1 MYTQEVV
8 KSMLG
13 LFDKVNQK
21 IDKHDAEME
30 IKNQQIQY
38 LEDKVTNLQT
48 ENSIHKIKVDSM
60 AADLEEVKK
69 KMMSIAQQNLC
80 EKENVRVE
88 ELKQQI
94 NSDAQKMIQYEK
106 NIQSKDERILRLET
120 EIKNL
125 LDKAKQAE
133 ALTQQKIELL
143 QTSNE
148 QQIHEIAQLNATL
161 SANADKASKC
171 EMKIIEQKR
180 SVKSCGATGAYEV
193 KIFNDSPFEVLCNSD
208 VAGPGWTVIQQRIKG
223 GVDFFRNWTTYRD
236 GFGDFWDGD
245 FFLGLEKVHTL
256 TSEQPHE
263 LFIYMQG
270 FDGTSYY
277 ARYDEFAIS
286 GEDDHYTIKKLGAFS
301 GNVKD
306 EFAFARDMSFS
317 TYDRDNDLSRSENCA
332 VYYHNGW
339 WNSDCFDRYVFFI

>member
-1 MYTQEVV
+1 
-8 KSMLG
+8 MLG

-21 IDKHDAEME
+21 IDKHDAQME
-30 IKNQQIQY
+30 IKNQQIQQ
-38 LEDKVTNLQT
+38 LEDKVTNLQ
-48 ENSIHKIKVDSM
+48 IHKTKVDSM
-60 AADLEEVKK
+60 AADLEELKK
-69 KMMSIAQQNLC
+69 KMMTIAQQNLC
-80 EKENVRVE
+80 ENENVQVK
-88 ELKQQI
+88 ELKQQV
-94 NSDAQKMIQYEK
+94 NLDAQKLIQYEK
-106 NIQSKDERILRLET
+106 NIQSKDEKILQLES

-125 LDKAKQAE
+125 IDKAKQVE
-133 ALTQQKIELL
+133 SLTQQKIELL

-148 QQIHEIAQLNATL
+148 QQIQEIAQLNARL

-171 EMKIIEQKR
+171 EMKVIEQKR

-223 GVDFFRNWTTYRD
+223 GVNFFRNWTTYRD

-245 FFLGLEKVHTL
+245 FFLGLEKVHRL
-256 TSEQPHE
+256 TSEHPHE

-286 GEDDHYTIKKLGAFS
+286 GEDDDYTITKLGAFS
-301 GNVKD
+301 GNVED
-306 EFAFARDMSFS
+306 EFAFAKDQSFS
-317 TYDRDNDLSRSENCA
+317 TYDRDNDVDSSKNCA
-332 VYYHNGW
+332 AFYHNGW
-339 WNSDCFDRYVFFI
+339 WNSNCYDR

>member
-1 MYTQEVV
+1 
-8 KSMLG
+8 MLG

-30 IKNQQIQY
+30 IKNQQIQQ
-38 LEDKVTNLQT
+38 LEDKVTNLQ
-48 ENSIHKIKVDSM
+48 IHKTKVNSM
-60 AADLEEVKK
+60 AADLEELKK
-69 KMMSIAQQNLC
+69 KMMTIAQQNLC
-80 EKENVRVE
+80 ENENVQVK
-88 ELKQQI
+88 ELKQQL
-94 NSDAQKMIQYEK
+94 NSDAQKLIQYEK
-106 NIQSKDERILRLET
+106 NIQSKDEKILQLES

-125 LDKAKQAE
+125 IDKAKQVE
-133 ALTQQKIELL
+133 SLTQQKIELL

-148 QQIHEIAQLNATL
+148 QQIQEIAQLNARL

-171 EMKIIEQKR
+171 EMKVIEQKR

-245 FFLGLEKVHTL
+245 FFLGLEKVHRL
-256 TSEQPHE
+256 TSEHPHE

-306 EFAFARDMSFS
+306 EFAFAKDKSFS
-317 TYDRDNDLSRSENCA
+317 TYDRDNDLNSDSNCA
-332 VYYHNGW
+332 DYFHNGW
-339 WNSDCFDRYVFFI
+339 WNENCFNW